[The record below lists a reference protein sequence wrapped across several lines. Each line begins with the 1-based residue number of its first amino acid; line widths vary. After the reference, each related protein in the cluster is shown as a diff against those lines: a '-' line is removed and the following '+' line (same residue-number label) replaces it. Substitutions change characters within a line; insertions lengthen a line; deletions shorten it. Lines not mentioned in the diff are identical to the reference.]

1 MIIKTV
7 IYLYPDFMD
16 KSVVWYYNLHN
27 IKTINLGKL
36 SDKGRTVIK
45 MGKGSSI
52 KRFLMLIILLGLCA
66 LSLYAE
72 KTNYLGQITISP
84 AMPRNGERIYIKAD
98 VASNETQINDVI
110 IIGGVDSEPLFR
122 KSLNR
127 IPQEGIESVQFSWTS
142 RGGKHTA
149 WFRLLRASDIGNT
162 DKSIDL
168 VETIFII
175 PGGVDSIPWTALP
188 EPTSLTHGNIQDGFL
203 DGARA
208 ELPDLV
214 LPDPPDR
221 YLIAYNG
228 EKISIP
234 ITVKNASVGNAP
246 ANSLEVRCNE
256 KGVTSTQQLNVPPL
270 DEGEQVVM
278 HFDYIPQ
285 SEWDILCDV
294 SVDPDMAVQELNEN
308 NNSNRFT
315 LQVWSKSLPDLIPSL
330 RYSLISPG
338 KLRWSITV
346 QNIGEKESAPAEYL
360 LTLVCRND
368 AGTIIKQPE
377 IPKVMPTIPALAPK
391 ESYLFNSSGR
401 VEGNQC
407 TFTIKVDVLNKLQES
422 NEGNNSAEITI
433 RLK

>member
-1 MIIKTV
+1 
-7 IYLYPDFMD
+7 MD
-16 KSVVWYYNLHN
+16 KFVAWYYNLHN
-27 IKTINLGKL
+27 IKTINLGIF
-36 SDKGRTVIK
+36 SDKGRTVIR

-52 KRFLMLIILLGLCA
+52 KRLLMLLILLGLCLPVLNA
-66 LSLYAE
+66 G
-72 KTNYLGQITISP
+72 KINYLGQVTISP
-84 AMPRNGERIYIKAD
+84 AMPKNGERIYIKAEL
-98 VASNETQINDVI
+98 ASIEAQINDVI
-110 IIGGVDSEPLFR
+110 IIGGIDSEPLFR

-127 IPQEGIESVQFSWTS
+127 IPQEGIDSVQFFWTS

-149 WFRLLRASDIGNT
+149 WFRLSRASDIADT
-162 DKSIDL
+162 DKSIDF
-168 VETIFII
+168 VETIFIV

-188 EPTSLTHGNIQDGFL
+188 EPTSLTHGDIQDGLL
-203 DGARA
+203 DEVRA

-228 EKISIP
+228 EKISVP
-234 ITVKNASVGNAP
+234 ITVKNLSVGNAP
-246 ANSLEVRCNE
+246 ASSLEVRCNE
-256 KGVTSTQQLNVPPL
+256 KGITSTQQLNVPSL
-270 DEGEQVVM
+270 DQGEQVVL
-278 HFDYIPQ
+278 HFDYIPK

-346 QNIGEKESAPAEYL
+346 QNIGEKESEPAEYL
-360 LTLVCRND
+360 MTLACKND
-368 AGTIIKQPE
+368 SGIIKQPE
-377 IPKVMPTIPALAPK
+377 IPKVLPMIPALAPK

-422 NEGNNSAEITI
+422 NEGNNTAEITI